1 MSLEMQKIILAP
13 RGKQFTEFI
22 RILLERSKIQ
32 PCKILSILA
41 SDSYMKRFKDAF
53 THDSADADNNYQF
66 LEKIGDSC
74 VNKCI
79 RFYIIKRFPQLH
91 NKQGVEFISELESK
105 WKSTAYLS
113 KFADQLG
120 FKMFI
125 SADEDSIN
133 KNIRSRSEDVFEA
146 VVGALELNIDDLCG
160 DSTGY
165 GVCYTFVSSM
175 LNTINVNYTYEQ
187 LINSKSRLNEL
198 FLGIKDDTLK
208 MKYSTSSAFNEING
222 RTFRSTVNI
231 GGKIMGNS
239 DDFNRLDKKY
249 IEEIG
254 VFYKPP
260 YRKKVVAEKV
270 AAEVAIYNLIRQS
283 KRRGSN
289 LTVSVKKMGLK
300 KDLNPFNKP

>member
-1 MSLEMQKIILAP
+1 MSDIRQKIIFAP

-32 PCKILSILA
+32 PYKITSILN
-41 SDSYMKRFKDAF
+41 SNICMKRFKDAF

-120 FKMFI
+120 FKKFI
-125 SADEDSIN
+125 SADDDSIN

-146 VVGALELNIDDLCG
+146 FVGALELNIDFLNG
-160 DSTGY
+160 DSAGY
-165 GVCYTFVSSM
+165 GVCYIFVSSM
-175 LNTINVNYTYEQ
+175 LNTINVKYTYEQ

-198 FLGIKDDTLK
+198 FLGLKDDTLK
-208 MKYSTSSAFNEING
+208 MKYITTSSLHDTNG
-222 RTFRSTVNI
+222 RTFKSLVNI

-249 IEEIG
+249 IESIG
-254 VFYKPP
+254 VWYKPP
-260 YRKKVVAEKV
+260 YRKKVVSEKV

-283 KRRGSN
+283 KRKGSN
-289 LTVSVKKMGLK
+289 LTLSVKKMQIK
-300 KDLNPFNKP
+300 RDLNPFV